1 MGDLLSVKQLYD
13 SINGIPGRNITFSP
27 NQKQIIEFG
36 TGPLWIIAGPGS
48 GKTESLVLRCLKL
61 LFVDGIKPRSIMITT
76 FTEKAGQNL
85 KDRLI
90 NYKAFISKQYP
101 QINKI
106 DLFQLRSYNTRT
118 SK

>member
-1 MGDLLSVKQLYD
+1 MGNLLTIHQLYD
-13 SINGIPGRNITFSP
+13 ELSGIPGRTIKFIP

-61 LFVDGIKPRSIMITT
+61 LFVDGVKPRSIMITT
-76 FTEKAGQNL
+76 FTEKAAQNL

-90 NYKAFISKQYP
+90 N
-101 QINKI
+101 
-106 DLFQLRSYNTRT
+106 
-118 SK
+118 